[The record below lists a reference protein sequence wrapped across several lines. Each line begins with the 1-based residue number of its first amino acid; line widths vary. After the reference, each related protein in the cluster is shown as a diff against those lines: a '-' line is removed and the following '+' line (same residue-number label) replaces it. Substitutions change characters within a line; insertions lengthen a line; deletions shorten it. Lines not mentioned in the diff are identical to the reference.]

1 MERGV
6 LVGAAGLRWASWV
19 WLTVVALANLHRVHH
34 APLAVTAVA
43 VTGAA
48 TLVATL
54 ALRDGAWQ
62 QSLRPGWVGT
72 ELAVAIAV
80 VAADGWVEQG
90 RLTGQTLAG
99 SWPVP
104 TILVAALAGG
114 MAWGIGSAAL
124 LAVARAVAVAV
135 SGWTPGQAGRVW
147 LAVTST
153 AIEWIAF
160 GAASAVVIRLLR
172 RAHRQLAEA
181 EVRDRI
187 ARDLHDGVLQTLTL
201 IERRSPSPEIAQL
214 ARDQERDLRAYL
226 FGDYQ
231 DHSSL
236 GAVLR
241 STAGRFEQSWPGTTA
256 TVAVSDDVA
265 DWHGSAVD
273 AVGGAVTE
281 ALTNAA
287 KHGRATRAGFRGRR
301 GGVRR
306 ALREHQGRRLRLRPQ
321 RGQRG
326 SGHGPEHQGTDRAPR
341 RHGRVRVGRRRRSR
355 SAHHDPDG
363 RPQTELAVVMTVSSQ
378 PEEPVYTVVLAD
390 DHPTVRS
397 GIKADLR
404 PPFQVVGEAGDAIE
418 ALGLIDAHQPQ
429 LVVCDLNMP
438 NGGGLR
444 VVRET
449 AARHGEKVK
458 VIVFTVSEH
467 ERDLLDAVASGAYG
481 YLTKSTP
488 GPELHRQLV
497 RAAQGDPPFAPQLAT
512 LLLGEFRRVARTSSG
527 ANPISDRER
536 EVLGLVGRGY
546 TYRQVGSELFISEKT
561 VENHVRNILH
571 KLHLTRRDELI
582 RWAADHGIR

>member
-287 KHGRATRAGFRGRR
+287 KHGRATRAVVFADVEEASGGLFVSIKDDGCGFDPSAVNEGVGMAQSIRGRIEPL
-301 GGVRR
+301 GG
-306 ALREHQGRRLRLRPQ
+306 
-321 RGQRG
+321 
-326 SGHGPEHQGTDRAPR
+326 
-341 RHGRVRVGRRRRSR
+341 
-355 SAHHDPDG
+355 
-363 RPQTELAVVMTVSSQ
+363 
-378 PEEPVYTVVLAD
+378 TVVFASAGGEGAE
-390 DHPTVRS
+390 VR
-397 GIKADLR
+397 ITIPMA
-404 PPFQVVGEAGDAIE
+404 
-418 ALGLIDAHQPQ
+418 
-429 LVVCDLNMP
+429 
-438 NGGGLR
+438 
-444 VVRET
+444 VRKPSW
-449 AARHGEKVK
+449 R
-458 VIVFTVSEH
+458 S
-467 ERDLLDAVASGAYG
+467 
-481 YLTKSTP
+481 
-488 GPELHRQLV
+488 
-497 RAAQGDPPFAPQLAT
+497 
-512 LLLGEFRRVARTSSG
+512 
-527 ANPISDRER
+527 
-536 EVLGLVGRGY
+536 
-546 TYRQVGSELFISEKT
+546 
-561 VENHVRNILH
+561 
-571 KLHLTRRDELI
+571 
-582 RWAADHGIR
+582 